1 MSKLREMADLINT
14 VPASYT
20 DSTIHEQPDRPV
32 RGDLW
37 FQGITRVVEREE
49 IIPPNTPLRVITPSN
64 FPTVIR
70 KSRTQRNLK
79 AIEAAKQQ
87 FLGKKPLKVV
97 DAQPV
102 KFRKLPRRK

>member
-37 FQGITRVVEREE
+37 FQGITREVEREE

-79 AIEAAKQQ
+79 AIEEARPA
-87 FLGKKPLKVV
+87 LLDKKPLKVV
-97 DAQPV
+97 AAQPV
-102 KFRKLPRRK
+102 QYRRLPRRK